1 LLAILVK
8 YEFGAVLFAVIL
20 IVGLANF
27 SLSPPLAQS
36 QIVVA
41 QTETAPVYCVYQ
53 QVFLVVKVQV
63 NPEKTEASSSLD
75 VVIRVEYLDGSP
87 VALSPEVGTFLLLG
101 PEGYSYLYQ
110 SVSLTPTGTPGEYRT
125 SVTLPSDIPNGTY
138 KLYCVHCRLFDGAG
152 NSAPN
157 SDISSDETVI
167 ATDSSIVVIGP
178 ATATTTAPPPTGLIS
193 PSLLA
198 GLAILVLLVLLLV
211 ALLLRSRKKKK

>member
-1 LLAILVK
+1 LVK

-41 QTETAPVYCVYQ
+41 QTQTAPVYCVYQ

-63 NPEKTEASSSLD
+63 NPETTQASSSLD
-75 VVIRVEYLDGSP
+75 VVIKVEYLDGSP
-87 VALSPEVGTFLLLG
+87 VTLDPELGTFLLLG

-110 SVSLTPTGTPGEYRT
+110 MVSLTPTGTPGEYRT
-125 SVTLPSDIPNGTY
+125 SVTLPSDIPDGTY
-138 KLYCVHCRLFDGAG
+138 KLYCVHCTLADDAANF
-152 NSAPN
+152 APN

-167 ATDSSIVVIGP
+167 ANDSSIVVIGP

>member
-1 LLAILVK
+1 MVK

-41 QTETAPVYCVYQ
+41 QTQTMTSIYCVYQ
-53 QVFLVVKVQV
+53 QAFLVVKAQV
-63 NPEKTEASSSLD
+63 NPERQVEASSSLD
-75 VVIRVEYLDGSP
+75 VVIKVEYLDGSP

-178 ATATTTAPPPTGLIS
+178 ATATTATTALPGGLS
-193 PSLLA
+193 TSLLV
-198 GLAILVLLVLLLV
+198 GLGILVLIIIIIA
-211 ALLLRSRKKKK
+211 ALLLRPRKKKTK

>member
-1 LLAILVK
+1 M
-8 YEFGAVLFAVIL
+8 FAVVL
-20 IVGLANF
+20 IVVLANY

-36 QIVVA
+36 QTVVA
-41 QTETAPVYCVYQ
+41 QTQTAPVYCVYQ

-63 NPEKTEASSSLD
+63 NAETTQAGSSLD

-87 VALSPEVGTFLLLG
+87 VTLDPELGTFLLLG
-101 PEGYSYLYQ
+101 SGYSYLYQ
-110 SVSLTPTGTPGEYRT
+110 MVSLTPTGTPGEYRT
-125 SVTLPSDIPNGTY
+125 SVTLPSDIPDGTY
-138 KLYCVHCRLFDGAG
+138 KLYCVHCTLADDAANF
-152 NSAPN
+152 APN

>member
-1 LLAILVK
+1 MLSK
-8 YEFGAVLFAVIL
+8 YEFGAVLFAMVL

-41 QTETAPVYCVYQ
+41 QTQTMTSIYCVYQ

-63 NPEKTEASSSLD
+63 NPERQVEASSSLD
-75 VVIRVEYLDGSP
+75 VVIKVEYLDGSP
-87 VALSPEVGTFLLLG
+87 VTLSPEVGTFLLLG
-101 PEGYSYLYQ
+101 PQGYSYLYQ
-110 SVSLTPTGTPGEYRT
+110 SVPLTPTGTPGEYRT

-178 ATATTTAPPPTGLIS
+178 ATATTATTALPGGLS
-193 PSLLA
+193 TSLLV
-198 GLAILVLLVLLLV
+198 GLGILVLIIIIIA
-211 ALLLRSRKKKK
+211 ALLLRPRKKKTK